1 MKKLLVLMMIV
12 VLSACSGEKEVVVKS
27 GLNEEYVED
36 KQDYVV
42 RSHSPCSRL
51 GFLH

>member
-12 VLSACSGEKEVVVKS
+12 VLSACSGEKDTVVKS

-36 KQDYVV
+36 KQDYKYKA
-42 RSHSPCSRL
+42 SDLKLIRL
-51 GFLH
+51 R